1 MSEIPEAD
9 LLGLG
14 LSANDLSPSTNRRRR
29 SPSED
34 STHSNESTLASLL
47 HSIPNA
53 ISSALETI
61 PSDSES
67 VTSDAFSVRS
77 TNDPVSFLPVS
88 H

>member
-1 MSEIPEAD
+1 MMAGIPEAD
-9 LLGLG
+9 LLALG
-14 LSANDLSPSTNRRRR
+14 LSSAESPANRRRR

-53 ISSALETI
+53 ISSAFETI

-67 VTSDAFSVRS
+67 VTSEAFSVRS
-77 TNDPVSFLPVS
+77 TNDPVSLN